1 MKAVVY
7 FVPGFE
13 EVEALAVVDVLRRGG
28 VEVVMAGVEGM
39 RVTSAHQIAIQMD
52 TMFDEIDYETV
63 DMMIL
68 PGGAGTT
75 RYNDCKELINL
86 LKKFKTEGKWLA
98 AICAAPSILGQA
110 GLLKGEKA
118 ICYPG
123 YEEKLVD
130 AEVVREKVV
139 VSNHIITAI
148 GAGAALDFGFKILEI
163 LKGKEVSDTIRERM
177 IAK

>member
-13 EVEALAVVDVLRRGG
+13 EIEALAVVDVLRRGG
-28 VEVVMAGVEGM
+28 VEVIMAGVEGM
-39 RVTSAHQIAIQMD
+39 RVTSAHQITIEMD
-52 TMFDEIDYETV
+52 AMLGEIDHETV
-63 DMMIL
+63 DIMIL
-68 PGGAGTT
+68 PGGPGTA
-75 RYNDCKELINL
+75 RYNDCKELIHQL
-86 LKKFKTEGKWLA
+86 EKFKSEGKWLA

-123 YEEKLVD
+123 YEKELIS
-130 AEVVREKVV
+130 AEVVNEKVV
-139 VSNHIITAI
+139 VSNHIVTAV

-163 LKGKEVSDTIRERM
+163 LKGKEISDTIRERM

>member
-28 VEVVMAGVEGM
+28 VEVTMAGVEGM
-39 RVTSAHQIAIQMD
+39 SVTSAHQITIQMD
-52 TMFDEIDYETV
+52 AMFSEIDHETV

-68 PGGAGTT
+68 PGGPGTA
-75 RYNDCKELINL
+75 RYNDCKELIHL
-86 LKKFKTEGKWLA
+86 LKKFKVEGKWLA

-110 GLLKGEKA
+110 GLLQGEKA

-123 YEEKLVD
+123 YEEELIG

-139 VSNHIITAI
+139 VSNHIVTAV
-148 GAGAALDFGFKILEI
+148 GAGAALDFGIKILEI
-163 LKGKEVSDTIRERM
+163 LKGREVSNTIRERM
-177 IAK
+177 IVK